1 MNKIQTR
8 VLVHRG
14 PDRVQGKPNR
24 SLPFHFVYV
33 RQDEKGRPSL
43 FHLVCERQDGE
54 DRVGSLHFPFSFCL
68 RQDKESPPFHP
79 VYERQEE
86 KGSPPLFI
94 LSFIDKMKR
103 NNPALS
109 IFSTKD
115 KMKRARS
122 VLSTLDKMKRD
133 APPFILSMKDKMKK
147 EWVSPFSS
155 FTWNAQLPDPRA
167 PVSPILILYPF
178 TRSYVPVIHLTLVRG
193 PMNKVTYEQDPN
205 KGTRS

>member
-1 MNKIQTR
+1 MK
-8 VLVHRG
+8 
-14 PDRVQGKPNR
+14 
-24 SLPFHFVYV
+24 
-33 RQDEKGRPSL
+33 
-43 FHLVCERQDGE
+43 
-54 DRVGSLHFPFSFCL
+54 
-68 RQDKESPPFHP
+68 DKRKREA
-79 VYERQEE
+79 
-86 KGSPPLFI
+86 PPLFI

-109 IFSTKD
+109 ISSTKD
-115 KMKRARS
+115 KMERARS

-155 FTWNAQLPDPRA
+155 FTWNPQLPDPRA
-167 PVSPILILYPF
+167 PVSPILILHPF

-193 PMNKVTYEQDPN
+193 PMNKGTYEQDPN

>member
-1 MNKIQTR
+1 MKS
-8 VLVHRG
+8 
-14 PDRVQGKPNR
+14 P
-24 SLPFHFVYV
+24 
-33 RQDEKGRPSL
+33 
-43 FHLVCERQDGE
+43 
-54 DRVGSLHFPFSFCL
+54 
-68 RQDKESPPFHP
+68 PPFHL

-94 LSFIDKMKR
+94 FSFIDKMKR
-103 NNPALS
+103 NDPALS
-109 IFSTKD
+109 ISSMKD

-167 PVSPILILYPF
+167 PVSHILILYPF
-178 TRSYVPVIHLTLVRG
+178 THSYVPVIHLALVRG
-193 PMNKVTYEQDPN
+193 PITKGTYEQDPN